1 MNMKKFSY
9 LCAWVLVLGCQGVA
23 PSFAED
29 SDMSNALLLSQK
41 GIQAQSAGSRGAVT
55 QFQNVEGMLKEIQG
69 NVYVVEAEA
78 TQNPI
83 RVEIGQDT
91 AFPNGQKEPGQ
102 MLNAL
107 ISTSDGHALI
117 IR

>member
-1 MNMKKFSY
+1 
-9 LCAWVLVLGCQGVA
+9 
-23 PSFAED
+23 
-29 SDMSNALLLSQK
+29 MSNALLLSK
-41 GIQAQSAGSRGAVT
+41 NGIQAQAEETPRAST
-55 QFQNVEGMLKEIQG
+55 QFRNVEGLLKEIKG

-78 TQNPI
+78 TQSPI
-83 RVEIGQDT
+83 RVEVGQDT

-102 MLNAL
+102 MLHAL